1 MREQGVLRAAL
12 PADRGRRRQG
22 GRRGAGAISPSPIGE
37 SDDPQ
42 AACADRRH
50 LQRCR
55 RGTAARAFQA
65 MTEAL
70 LAQAYLA
77 LGGNVGNSR
86 AILDRAVA
94 LLCNGTE
101 VRLTAR
107 SSDYQTPP
115 WGFKYQSPFIN
126 LCIAVETELSPRELL
141 ARAQGVELQLGRDRA
156 HEKRWGPRTADID
169 IIAYGALTV
178 DELGLT
184 LPHPRLFER
193 AFVLLPLAEIAPD
206 RVIGG
211 RKVRDALYHVD
222 SARI

>member
-1 MREQGVLRAAL
+1 
-12 PADRGRRRQG
+12 
-22 GRRGAGAISPSPIGE
+22 
-37 SDDPQ
+37 
-42 AACADRRH
+42 
-50 LQRCR
+50 
-55 RGTAARAFQA
+55 

-70 LAQAYLA
+70 LA

-94 LLCNGTE
+94 LLCDGNE
-101 VRLTAR
+101 IRLTAR
-107 SSDYQTPP
+107 SSEYRTPP

-126 LCIAVETELSPRELL
+126 LCIAVETELAPRELL

-169 IIAYGALTV
+169 IIAYDNLTV

-211 RKVRDALYHVD
+211 RKVRDALAGVD
-222 SARI
+222 TAGIERLLPFPGP

>member
-1 MREQGVLRAAL
+1 
-12 PADRGRRRQG
+12 
-22 GRRGAGAISPSPIGE
+22 
-37 SDDPQ
+37 
-42 AACADRRH
+42 
-50 LQRCR
+50 
-55 RGTAARAFQA
+55 

-70 LAQAYLA
+70 LA

-94 LLCNGTE
+94 LLCDGTE

-126 LCIAVETELSPRELL
+126 LCIAVETTLSPRELL
-141 ARAQGVELQLGRDRA
+141 ARAQAVELQLGRDRA

-169 IIAYGALTV
+169 IIAYGDLTV
-178 DELGLT
+178 AELGLT

-193 AFVLLPLAEIAPD
+193 AFVLLPLAEIAPE
-206 RVIGG
+206 RVIAG
-211 RKVRDALYHVD
+211 RTVRDALADVD
-222 SARI
+222 TAGIERLLPFPGM

>member
-1 MREQGVLRAAL
+1 
-12 PADRGRRRQG
+12 
-22 GRRGAGAISPSPIGE
+22 
-37 SDDPQ
+37 
-42 AACADRRH
+42 
-50 LQRCR
+50 
-55 RGTAARAFQA
+55 

-70 LAQAYLA
+70 LA

-94 LLCNGTE
+94 LLCDGTE

-107 SSDYQTPP
+107 SSDYQSPP
-115 WGFKYQSPFIN
+115 GGFKYQSPFIN
-126 LCIAVETELSPRELL
+126 LCIAVETTLSPRELL

-169 IIAYGALTV
+169 IIAYGDLTV

-211 RKVRDALYHVD
+211 RKVREALDHVD
-222 SARI
+222 TAGIERLLPFPGM